1 MDQYLLIPFLVGWTS
16 IYQLFWCELQGYKV
30 LTHCHIYVIHRL
42 IRFSIGQLPPRHS
55 VKVHRLMDRIASK
68 RLQREESGE
77 TSSGREV
84 YLRGLPGNMSCLL
97 ILLGFHG
104 FHWHYLFPG
113 LPNTSEGFWTAEI
126 LTKPD
131 IYFKH
136 ADHYRKNEELDTYP
150 AKNHLH
156 SIDYGPFAYALW
168 NRGGKHL
175 GPKKA
180 PSQQPCHCWRSG
192 SYVSRAVPPA
202 AWHSWPTDPD
212 SSPGGQISGWSIAE
226 S

>member
-1 MDQYLLIPFLVGWTS
+1 MGWTS

-104 FHWHYLFPG
+104 FHWHILYF
-113 LPNTSEGFWTAEI
+113 NWT
-126 LTKPD
+126 P
-131 IYFKH
+131 
-136 ADHYRKNEELDTYP
+136 
-150 AKNHLH
+150 
-156 SIDYGPFAYALW
+156 
-168 NRGGKHL
+168 KHL
-175 GPKKA
+175 RRFLNRRNLNKA
-180 PSQQPCHCWRSG
+180 RHILQTCGSLQEKWRIRYIPSQKPSSLHWL
-192 SYVSRAVPPA
+192 
-202 AWHSWPTDPD
+202 WPLCLCVVK
-212 SSPGGQISGWSIAE
+212 
-226 S
+226 